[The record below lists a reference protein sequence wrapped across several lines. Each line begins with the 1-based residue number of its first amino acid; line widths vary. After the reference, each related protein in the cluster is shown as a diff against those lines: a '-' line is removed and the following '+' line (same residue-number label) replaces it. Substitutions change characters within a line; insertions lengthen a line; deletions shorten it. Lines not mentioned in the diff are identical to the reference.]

1 MDKEAGGGTPQQK
14 IAFLRSARQVR
25 RFRPDPMPDDVLHDI
40 VEVARWSGS
49 ASNQQPWDL
58 VLVRRR
64 ETLQALARAEGYA
77 GHLAGAAAGLV
88 LVMAGQDAET
98 ETFDEGRLSER
109 IILAAKAHGVGG
121 GIGWIRGGGQDTVK
135 RLLGIRRPLIRTL
148 IALGYPADAPPPDPA
163 PAASPSPP
171 SSMRSTSNLKIDDG
185 RRTTD
190 DGRRTM
196 DDGRWTMDDGR
207 LANDKVIRQSQFLN
221 PEP

>member
-1 MDKEAGGGTPQQK
+1 MEKEADGGTPQQK

-25 RFRPDPMPDDVLHDI
+25 RFQPDPVPDDVLHDI

-64 ETLQALARAEGYA
+64 ETLQALARSEGYA

-135 RLLGIRRPLIRTL
+135 RLLGIPADRFIRTL
-148 IALGYPADAPPPDPA
+148 IALGYPADAPA
-163 PAASPSPP
+163 RG
-171 SSMRSTSNLKIDDG
+171 RSGAG
-185 RRTTD
+185 RKP
-190 DGRRTM
+190 
-196 DDGRWTMDDGR
+196 
-207 LANDKVIRQSQFLN
+207 LADLVHEEHF
-221 PEP
+221 